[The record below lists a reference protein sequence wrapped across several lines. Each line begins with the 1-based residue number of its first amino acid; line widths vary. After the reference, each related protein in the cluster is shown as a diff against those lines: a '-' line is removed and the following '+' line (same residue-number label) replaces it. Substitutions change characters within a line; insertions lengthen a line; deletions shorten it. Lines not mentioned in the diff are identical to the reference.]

1 MKKIFQK
8 VEGKLIDIQKRKIYS
23 ACVFIKNGRIRKIL
37 RIKEGAGNYIMPG
50 IIDAHIHIESSMLNP
65 GAFAQSSVPHGT
77 IGVVAYPHEIANV
90 MGLPGIEY
98 MIKEGNKVPMKFWFG
113 APSCVPATNLE
124 TSGAR
129 LDSQDIE
136 KLLKRPEIK
145 HLAEMMN
152 YQGVIFGD
160 KEINKKLETAKKNK
174 KQIDGHAP
182 GLSGKNLKKYVEAGI
197 TTDHECSTIEEARE
211 KMEMGMKIIIREGSA
226 ARNLDALKELYKIDP
241 KNLMLC
247 SDDIHPEMLE
257 KRHINKIIAKLI
269 SEGYDPFDVIK
280 SATVNPAEHYK
291 LDAGMLKHGD
301 KADLILVDSLDEM
314 NVLETWINGIKVFD
328 RGKVLFKYRPG
339 KTINNFRCSKI
350 SEKEI
355 RIKNHGR
362 RFRVINAFDGELL
375 TKEIVKEPIQGDIL
389 ESIPEE
395 DILKIVVKDRYND
408 AKPAVG
414 FIKGFGIKYGAF
426 ASSIAHDSHNIIGVG
441 VSDRDIVAS
450 INEIVNLRGGLAL
463 AAEDQ
468 IDSLQL
474 NIAGIMS
481 NRPCAE
487 VASKYEKLSESVK
500 SLGCKMSA
508 PFMTLSFMALL
519 VIPEIKLSDKGLFDG
534 KKFCHVPLFVE

>member
-1 MKKIFQK
+1 MKIIFKKI
-8 VEGKLIDIQKRKIYS
+8 EGKLIDLYNRTIYS
-23 ACVFIKNGRIRKIL
+23 ACVYIENGTIIKIQKIE
-37 RIKEGAGNYIMPG
+37 KEPNNYIMPG

-65 GAFAQSSVPHGT
+65 GAFAQASVPHGT
-77 IGVVAYPHEIANV
+77 IGVVADPHEIANV

-98 MIKEGNKVPMKFWFG
+98 MIKEGSKVPMKFWFG
-113 APSCVPATNLE
+113 APSCVPATNME

-136 KLLKRPEIK
+136 RLLNKPEIK

-152 YQGVIFGD
+152 YPGVIFDD
-160 KEINKKLETAKKNK
+160 KEVMEKLAIAKKNR

-182 GLSGKNLKKYVEAGI
+182 GLSGKKLKKYIEAGI

-211 KMEMGMKIIIREGSA
+211 KLKLGMKIIIREGSA
-226 ARNLDALKELYKIDP
+226 ARNLDALKELYKTDP
-241 KNLMLC
+241 ENLMLC

-280 SATVNPAEHYK
+280 SATINPAKHYN
-291 LDAGMLKHGD
+291 LDAGMLKPGER
-301 KADLILVDSLDEM
+301 ADFILVNNLKEM
-314 NVLETWINGIKVFD
+314 DVLETWIEGIKVFD
-328 RGKVLFKYRPG
+328 RGKVLFQYIPG
-339 KTINNFRCSKI
+339 KPINNFICSRI
-350 SEKEI
+350 SEEEI
-355 RIKNHGR
+355 RIKNQGR

-375 TKEIVKEPIQGDIL
+375 TRKIIREPIQGEL
-389 ESIPEE
+389 VESMPTE

-414 FIKGFGIKYGAF
+414 FIKGFGIKHGAF
-426 ASSIAHDSHNIIGVG
+426 ASSIAHDSHNIIAIGA
-441 VSDRDIVAS
+441 SDRDIVAAV
-450 INEIVNLRGGLAL
+450 NEIVDLKGGLAL
-463 AAEDQ
+463 AADDQ

-481 NRPCAE
+481 DRPCAE
-487 VASKYEKLSESVK
+487 VASKYENLSESVK

-508 PFMTLSFMALL
+508 PFMALSFMALL
-519 VIPEIKLSDKGLFDG
+519 VIPELKISDKGLFDG
-534 KKFCHVPLFVE
+534 KNFCHVPLFVE

>member
-77 IGVVAYPHEIANV
+77 IGVVADPHEIANV

-136 KLLKRPEIK
+136 KLLIRPEIK

-160 KEINKKLETAKKNK
+160 KEIIKKLETAKKNK

>member
-1 MKKIFQK
+1 MEKLFQK
-8 VEGKLIDIQKRKIYS
+8 VEGKLIDIQNRKIYS
-23 ACVFIKNGRIRKIL
+23 ACVFIKNGRIIKIKK
-37 RIKEGAGNYIMPG
+37 IKEGAGNYIMPG

-65 GAFAQSSVPHGT
+65 GAFAKASVPHGT
-77 IGVVAYPHEIANV
+77 IGVVADPHEIANV

-98 MIKEGNKVPMKFWFG
+98 MIKDGNKVPMKFWFG

-152 YQGVIFGD
+152 YPGVIFGD
-160 KEINKKLETAKKNK
+160 KEINKKLAIAKKNK

-211 KMEMGMKIIIREGSA
+211 KLELGMKIIIREGSA

-247 SDDIHPEMLE
+247 SDDLHPEMLE

-314 NVLETWINGIKVFD
+314 NVLETWIDGIKVFD
-328 RGKVLFKYRPG
+328 RGKVLFQYRPG

-450 INEIVNLRGGLAL
+450 INEIVNIRGGLAL

-519 VIPEIKLSDKGLFDG
+519 VIPELKLSDKGLFDG